1 MGVPGG
7 WGGGDDPVDDWSFV
21 GAIGPKTLGRC
32 SSVRRGRPSLNVE
45 SPPPMEA
52 DSHELLFWAI
62 DYCSSTVRPWDSG
75 VVPPAL
81 EAMYPVRSSVV
92 TPISSSVGD
101 GVLPR
106 AKYVLWMKKS

>member
-7 WGGGDDPVDDWSFV
+7 FGGGDDPVDDWSFV
-21 GAIGPKTLGRC
+21 GGYRAQDP
-32 SSVRRGRPSLNVE
+32 RPMLFGSTGSPLNVE

-75 VVPPAL
+75 VVPPPL

-106 AKYVLWMKKS
+106 ATYVLWMKKS